1 MGDRQLLSELNDK
14 NLNIVLICLAWK
26 PVQVQ
31 KTHRSP
37 EETGHLP
44 LFVSFLRF
52 FGVKDIKQISWI
64 VSQNVSPQ

>member
-37 EETGHLP
+37 EETGNLP

-52 FGVKDIKQISWI
+52 LELKTLSKHHG
-64 VSQNVSPQ
+64 